1 MISSTALRI
10 SSPFLWICALP
21 ARLQQGRAALFLAA
35 AAGALGVLSF
45 APLEYFW
52 LMPFLLALL
61 FHLLRGAENW
71 RQAAWRATLFGLGLF
86 LAGVSWVYVS
96 MYVYGG
102 FSMVMAALPTLLLCF
117 VLAIGHP
124 AVGGLFYHYMP
135 ETPGRQA
142 LFYAGL
148 WLSIELL
155 RGWLFTGFPWLAL
168 GYSQTPPSPL
178 AGFAPILGVYG
189 VSFFTALISAWLV
202 CGSRK
207 RPWPW
212 IALLLVLLL
221 GWGLRHYAW
230 TEPVGAPVRVAL
242 IQGNIAQGQKWRPEQ
257 AAYTLNLYRDLI
269 AQYPAQLTILP
280 ETAIPA
286 FYDNIHLDYLRELKS
301 LAMRENGNLVI
312 GVLTRS
318 DVKTYWNSA
327 VSLGSAPSQSYSK
340 SHLVPFGEYA
350 PFGFDWF
357 LNIPMASFS
366 SAPVRQPPLDL
377 GGQKVAVNI
386 CYEDLFGH
394 TLSAPL
400 PEATLLV
407 NMSNTAWF
415 GRSLAQSQ
423 HLQIARLRALETGRT
438 MLRATNTGMT
448 AVITPDGK
456 VEDVLPQFTIGVL
469 TATVR
474 GYTGTT
480 PYILWGDG
488 GVLLLILLSLC
499 FSLTRQPLRTAMR
512 AFGAGKANRNKESG

>member
-1 MISSTALRI
+1 MKNFSPYAFPLLR
-10 SSPFLWICALP
+10 PWICVFS
-21 ARLQQGRAALFLAA
+21 ARLRQGRPALFLCAL
-35 AAGALGVLSF
+35 AGALGVLSF
-45 APLEYFW
+45 APLEHFW

-61 FHLLRGAENW
+61 FHLLCCAPDW

-86 LAGVSWVYVS
+86 LSGVSWVYVS

-102 FSMVMAALPTLLLCF
+102 LSMVMAALPTLLLCF
-117 VLAIGHP
+117 ILAMGHP
-124 AVGGLFYHYMP
+124 MLGGIFRHYMP
-135 ETPGRQA
+135 ETPGRRA
-142 LFYAGL
+142 LFFAML
-148 WLSIELL
+148 WASIDLL

-178 AGFAPILGVYG
+178 SGFAPILGVYG
-189 VSFFTALISAWLV
+189 VSFFTALISAWFV

-207 RPWPW
+207 HPWPW
-212 IALLLVLLL
+212 IAALLVLLS

-230 TEPVGAPVRVAL
+230 TRPVGEPVRVAL
-242 IQGNIAQGQKWRPEQ
+242 IQGNIAQGQKWRPEKFI
-257 AAYTLNLYRDLI
+257 YTLNLYRDLI
-269 AQYPAQLTILP
+269 AQHPAQLTVLP
-280 ETAIPA
+280 ETAIPI
-286 FYDNIHLDYLRELKS
+286 FYDNIDKDYLRELKS
-301 LAMRENGNLVI
+301 LAMRENGNLVM
-312 GVLTRS
+312 GVLTRA
-318 DVKTYWNSA
+318 DAKTYWNSA
-327 VSLGSAPSQSYSK
+327 VSLGVAPSQGYSK
-340 SHLVPFGEYA
+340 AHLVPFGEYA

-366 SAPVRQPPLDL
+366 SGPVRQLPLEL
-377 GGQKVAVNI
+377 SGQKIAVNI

-423 HLQIARLRALETGRT
+423 HLQIARMRTLETGRA

-448 AVITPDGK
+448 AVITPDGE
-456 VEDVLPQFTIGVL
+456 VQDVLPQFTIGVL

-474 GYTGTT
+474 GHAGMT

-488 GVLLLILLSLC
+488 GVAFLILLTLY
-499 FSLTRQPLRTAMR
+499 LIKRRV
-512 AFGAGKANRNKESG
+512 KK

>member
-1 MISSTALRI
+1 MPRPPCHDWVNTRLKNAAASRI
-10 SSPFLWICALP
+10 SPLRPWICALP
-21 ARLQQGRAALFLAA
+21 ARLQHGRPALFLSAL
-35 AAGALGVLSF
+35 AGALGVLSF
-45 APLEYFW
+45 APLEHFW

-61 FHLLRGAENW
+61 FHLLRCAKDW
-71 RQAAWRATLFGLGLF
+71 RQAAWRATLFGFCLF

-102 FSMVMAALPTLLLCF
+102 LSMVMAALPTLLLCF
-117 VLAIGHP
+117 ILAAGHP
-124 AVGGLFYHYMP
+124 ALGGLFHCYMP

-142 LFYAGL
+142 LFFALL
-148 WLSIELL
+148 WTSIDLL

-202 CGSRK
+202 CGTRK

-212 IALLLVLLL
+212 VAMLLVLLA

-230 TEPVGAPVRVAL
+230 TTPVGEPIRVAL
-242 IQGNIAQGQKWRPEQ
+242 IQGNIAQGQKWRPEKFI
-257 AAYTLNLYRDLI
+257 YTLNLYRDLI
-269 AQYPAQLTILP
+269 AQHPAQLTVLP
-280 ETAIPA
+280 ETAIPI
-286 FYDNIHLDYLRELKS
+286 FHDQIDKDYLRELKS
-301 LAMRENGNLVI
+301 LAMRENGNLVM
-312 GVLTRS
+312 GALTRA
-318 DVKTYWNSA
+318 DAKTYWNSA
-327 VSLGSAPSQSYSK
+327 VSLGVAPSQSYSK
-340 SHLVPFGEYA
+340 AHLVPFGEYA
-350 PFGFDWF
+350 PFGFDWL

-366 SAPVRQPPLDL
+366 SGPVRQPPLEL
-377 GGQKVAVNI
+377 SGQKIAVNI

-456 VEDVLPQFTIGVL
+456 VQDVLPQFTVDVL
-469 TATVR
+469 TASVR
-474 GYTGTT
+474 GHTGLT

-488 GVLLLILLSLC
+488 GVLLLILLTLYVSL
-499 FSLTRQPLRTAMR
+499 RPQR
-512 AFGAGKANRNKESG
+512 AAESKN

>member
-1 MISSTALRI
+1 MTAPLFFSAPYSRLRAF
-10 SSPFLWICALP
+10 S
-21 ARLQQGRAALFLAA
+21 ARLQQGRAAALLSALA
-35 AAGALGVLSF
+35 GGLGVLSF
-45 APLEYFW
+45 APLEHFW
-52 LMPFLLALL
+52 IMPFLLALL
-61 FHLLRGAENW
+61 FHFLRSAENW

-102 FSMVMAALPTLLLCF
+102 LSMVMAALPTLLLCF

-124 AVGGLFYHYMP
+124 ALGGLFHYYMP

-189 VSFFTALISAWLV
+189 VSFFTALMSACLV

-207 RPWPW
+207 RLGYWLA
-212 IALLLVLLL
+212 ALCILLS

-230 TEPVGAPVRVAL
+230 TEPAGDPVRVAL
-242 IQGNIAQGQKWRPEQ
+242 IQGNVAQGQKWLPENFL
-257 AAYTLNLYRDLI
+257 YTLNLYRDLI
-269 AQYPAQLTILP
+269 AQHPAQLTILP
-280 ETAIPA
+280 ETAIPV
-286 FYDNIHLDYLRELKS
+286 FYDRIDRDYLRELKS
-301 LAMRENGNLVI
+301 LAMRENGNLVM

-318 DVKTYWNSA
+318 DAKTYWNSA
-327 VSLGSAPSQSYSK
+327 VSLGVAPSQAYSK

-350 PFGFDWF
+350 PFGFDWL

-366 SAPVRQPPLDL
+366 SAPVRQSPLVL
-377 GGQKVAVNI
+377 GDQKVAINI
-386 CYEDLFGH
+386 CFEDLFGH
-394 TLSAPL
+394 TLAAPL

-423 HLQIARLRALETGRT
+423 QLQIARMRALETGRV

-448 AVITPDGK
+448 AVITPDG
-456 VEDVLPQFTIGVL
+456 VVQDVLPQFTIGVL

-474 GYTGTT
+474 GYAGVT

-488 GVLLLILLSLC
+488 GALLLVLLSFYVSLA
-499 FSLTRQPLRTAMR
+499 LPAR
-512 AFGAGKANRNKESG
+512 ASVVACRA